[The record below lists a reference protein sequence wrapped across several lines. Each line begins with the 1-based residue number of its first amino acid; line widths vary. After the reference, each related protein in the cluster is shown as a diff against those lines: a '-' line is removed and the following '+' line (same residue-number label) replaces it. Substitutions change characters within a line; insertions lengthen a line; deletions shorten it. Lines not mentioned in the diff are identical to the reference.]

1 MFGSSHPIGESSRIL
16 GWSRVLLA
24 EPCERAVGL
33 MTIFQVIVWNV
44 RTKVVNAVK
53 PAVSQKLLKRVD
65 DSLAGSMFRK

>member
-1 MFGSSHPIGESSRIL
+1 M
-16 GWSRVLLA
+16 A

>member
-1 MFGSSHPIGESSRIL
+1 
-16 GWSRVLLA
+16 
-24 EPCERAVGL
+24 